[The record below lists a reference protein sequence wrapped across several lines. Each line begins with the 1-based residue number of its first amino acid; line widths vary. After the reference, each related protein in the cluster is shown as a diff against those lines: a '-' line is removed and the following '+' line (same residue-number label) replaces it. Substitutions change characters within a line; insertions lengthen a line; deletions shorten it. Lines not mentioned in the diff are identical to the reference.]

1 MNLPHP
7 GQILTTKKT
16 ILSFINDIDMSVTD
30 NTVYLLTYGL
40 NSQEDYLR
48 LYATCARLYYL
59 SKLVYLGKDGV
70 RKLEMER
77 YIKELFEAR
86 AETPDE
92 ILHIMNLQK
101 SESISAYSK
110 QDAIK
115 VFEKLQKLQPL
126 WCHSISCV
134 WEQIYI
140 PELAYAFDYVLRHD
154 DCPMPEFKSE
164 WSLFPDNIENYNY
177 TEDIA
182 AYFDDVMITCF

>member
-92 ILHIMNLQK
+92 ILHIMNLHK

-126 WCHSISCV
+126 WCHSIACI

-154 DCPMPEFKSE
+154 DCPMPEFNSR
-164 WSLFPDNIENYNY
+164 WSLFPDNYEKYNY
-177 TEDIA
+177 TEGIA
-182 AYFDDVMITCF
+182 TYFDDVMIMIF